1 MRPELN
7 YFKESLEKMALRRK
21 KEDVFFT
28 MFKDFAGTLDKMGA
42 DFGRIINNYSNVE
55 RAIADLKITETEC
68 DVKSH
73 KILEI
78 LNESFITP
86 FDREDIFT
94 IANQLDDLADY
105 IEDTASKFQIYGISE
120 MLNDAVEMG
129 NLIDDSTAQIKVL
142 FDSLPDNKKTDDAV
156 KAIIEIN
163 RLENLGDA
171 VFRRALGKLFRDVT
185 DPIEVIKWKDLY
197 ETMEETLDACEHL
210 ADTVRGVVVKNA

>member
-1 MRPELN
+1 
-7 YFKESLEKMALRRK
+7 
-21 KEDVFFT
+21 
-28 MFKDFAGTLDKMGA
+28 
-42 DFGRIINNYSNVE
+42 
-55 RAIADLKITETEC
+55 
-68 DVKSH
+68 
-73 KILEI
+73 
-78 LNESFITP
+78 
-86 FDREDIFT
+86 
-94 IANQLDDLADY
+94 
-105 IEDTASKFQIYGISE
+105 

-171 VFRRALGKLFRDVT
+171 VFRRALGKLFRDVA